1 MRQANVLS
9 KARAMRFTLLA
20 LLLIGAFGPAS
31 AQAGSRHEQV
41 ARSLAAIVPVGASRD
56 WAAAQA
62 AFPGALWWERTSDT
76 APTRVEDG
84 ITYPSQLETLGYTD
98 ALEGSIDV
106 DGDRFS
112 ILIAGT
118 PERVTLIRLNAP
130 EGSVIGR
137 VALRQALAARNVGW
151 RLVRCDPI
159 GDDIVQLIVELS
171 AGGQSVTFE
180 DSFSGEASA
189 YMFSFDGPLYDP
201 ADPPGECGDQATEGL
216 R

>member
-1 MRQANVLS
+1 
-9 KARAMRFTLLA
+9 MRFSLLA
-20 LLLIGAFGPAS
+20 ILLIGAFGSAS
-31 AQAGSRHEQV
+31 GRAANPVEPGQAGSRDAQV
-41 ARSLAAIVPVGASRD
+41 ARSFAAIVPVGASRD
-56 WAAAQA
+56 WAAARA
-62 AFPGALWWERTSDT
+62 AFPSALWWERTSDT
-76 APTRVEDG
+76 APTRVEGD

-98 ALEGSIDV
+98 ALEGSIDLN
-106 DGDRFS
+106 GDRFS

-137 VALRQALAARNVGW
+137 VALRRALAARGVGW

-159 GDDIVQLIVELS
+159 GDDIVQLIVELG
-171 AGGQSVTFE
+171 AGGHSVTFQ

-189 YMFSFDGPLYDP
+189 YMFSFDAPLYGP
-201 ADPPGECGDQATEGL
+201 SDPPGECADRATEGL